1 MKKIASL
8 LMVLLPLA
16 AMGQKSSL
24 TLTLTGMA
32 EGTHVV
38 VSEPQEGRLIP
49 MDTLVLDAKSTAKL
63 TRRLD
68 SPDFFVLSPLE
79 ARHVTLHCLLLP
91 REKVTLEAEYR
102 SDRNMLYVTNVKGS
116 ENMSLYGDFHNMMA
130 DAVSPADKALLP
142 DRVEALILHNKS
154 LLMSAFLVTYF
165 ETAFDQYVSLY
176 KVVRDALK
184 DSYGNHEFVKHLDQK
199 LRSVVMVGMEAPD
212 IALADTSG
220 VVRRLSDLRGKV
232 VLLDFW
238 ASWCGP
244 CRMENPTVVRLYKKY
259 RDQGFEVFSVSLD
272 NNHTKWV
279 DAIKKDGLLWP
290 NHVSDLRGWQSA
302 GGRAYGINSIPATV
316 LIDAEGNVL
325 ARNLRGQQLEQKLK
339 EIFGE

>member
-244 CRMENPTVVRLYKKY
+244 AAWRTPPWCASTRNTATKASRCSAYRSTTTTPSGWMPSRKTACCGPTMSATCADGSRPAAAPTASTPSPPPCSSTP
-259 RDQGFEVFSVSLD
+259 RATCWHAICGD
-272 NNHTKWV
+272 NNW
-279 DAIKKDGLLWP
+279 
-290 NHVSDLRGWQSA
+290 N
-302 GGRAYGINSIPATV
+302 
-316 LIDAEGNVL
+316 
-325 ARNLRGQQLEQKLK
+325 RN
-339 EIFGE
+339 